1 VLRKIAF
8 LLTMVPLA
16 LLALLLLLLNFGAMP
31 RTDLAT
37 AVAVVILVAIVAMPA
52 GITIWG
58 FAILMDEQRRRQRER
73 P

>member
-1 VLRKIAF
+1 MLRKIAF

-16 LLALLLLLLNFGAMP
+16 LLALLLLLLNFGTMP

-37 AVAVVILVAIVAMPA
+37 SLAAVILVAIVAMPT

-58 FAILMDEQRRRQRER
+58 FAILMDEQRRSRRER